1 MSLKEPSMTL
11 KKYPE
16 KKISHQKKTS
26 TGKWMLLALIAL
38 GLASFFFF
46 DLGQYFTL
54 QALKENKD
62 ALQAYTKSHYGLTA
76 LAFIG
81 LYCLQTAL
89 SLPGATIL
97 TLAGGFLFG
106 TWMGGFFVNIGA
118 TSGAVLAFMAARYL
132 LREAIEKKFGKRLG
146 SIQKGFESNGFN
158 YLLTLRLI
166 PLFPFFLVNLASG
179 LTRIRLSSY
188 ALATAIGILPGS
200 LVYSNAGAQLGQI
213 ESLSD
218 IASPGVIGAFVLLG
232 LLALVPVL
240 YNKMKKPGPAKPPGK
255 THHIAT

>member
-1 MSLKEPSMTL
+1 MRSKNH
-11 KKYPE
+11 PE
-16 KKISHQKKTS
+16 NKISSPKKAAS
-26 TGKWMLLALIAL
+26 GKWVLLALLAL
-38 GLASFFFF
+38 GIAFFFYF

-62 ALQAYTKSHYGLTA
+62 ALQDYAKAHYGLSA
-76 LAFIG
+76 VLFVS
-81 LYCLQTAL
+81 LYCLQTTL

-106 TWMGGFFVNIGA
+106 TWMGGFLVNIGA

-132 LREAIEKKFGKRLG
+132 LREGIERKFGSKL
-146 SIQKGFESNGFN
+146 SAIQEGFSQDGFS

-179 LTRIRLSSY
+179 LTHIRLSHY
-188 ALATAIGILPGS
+188 TLATAIGILPGS

-213 ESLSD
+213 ASLSD
-218 IASPGVIGAFVLLG
+218 IASPGVIGAFTLLG
-232 LLALVPVL
+232 LLALVPVF
-240 YNKMKKPGPAKPPGK
+240 YNKMKKPPKSKPRTKPQ
-255 THHIAT
+255 HLAT